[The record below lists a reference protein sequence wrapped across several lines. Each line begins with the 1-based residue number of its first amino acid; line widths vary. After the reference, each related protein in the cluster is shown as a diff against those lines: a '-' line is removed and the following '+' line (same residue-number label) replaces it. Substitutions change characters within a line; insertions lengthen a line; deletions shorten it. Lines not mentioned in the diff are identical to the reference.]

1 MHPIVN
7 HVRLECIVMERDK
20 TRPLPNVMLDSIV
33 MVTLLH
39 QMVEHLF
46 QTVQRPV
53 QLDIIALRDKGNP
66 NHADLVIIKVKLV
79 NQSASC
85 VRKTFTV
92 R

>member
-20 TRPLPNVMLDSIV
+20 TSPLPNVMLDSIV
-33 MVTLLH
+33 MVTPLH

-53 QLDIIALRDKGNP
+53 QLDIIALHDQGNP
-66 NHADLVIIKVKLV
+66 NHVHLVNIKVKLA

-85 VRKTFTV
+85 VRRTFTV

>member
-7 HVRLECIVMERDK
+7 HVRLESIVMERDK

-53 QLDIIALRDKGNP
+53 QLDIIALRDQGNP
-66 NHADLVIIKVKLV
+66 NLVHLVNIKVKLA

-85 VRKTFTV
+85 ARKTFTV